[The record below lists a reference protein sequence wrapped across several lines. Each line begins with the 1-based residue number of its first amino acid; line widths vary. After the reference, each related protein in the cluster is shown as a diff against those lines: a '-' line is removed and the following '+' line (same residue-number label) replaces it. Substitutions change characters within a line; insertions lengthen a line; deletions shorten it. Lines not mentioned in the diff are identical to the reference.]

1 MANSIFSLS
10 AEGYW
15 FASVFCTNM
24 MFCHLGKELIST
36 SPQHL
41 VKQGNLEMSMS
52 VWHQHVLVPTTM
64 YVTQHHEM
72 PSFARTALQ
81 DHNALDS
88 CNRVIALH
96 VCLLLHASKEI
107 IAQCQLKN
115 VGVKTLEEVQ
125 KWFDL
130 MSEMANSSLFDAAPE
145 SLKTKFQELLE
156 DDIPNNED
164 SIGKQEY
171 PYFCHEILFLR
182 IAHMIF
188 FYCKNNLESGFPNT
202 RYASIQANDVD
213 MKNWEELSGELF
225 QHTFSLDRTSSDIEH
240 YAFLNLPYDK
250 LMVCIEQSDS
260 PSAAHMHV
268 NVLHAIHEV
277 VGQNLSNSLRSDWE
291 TEAPILELF
300 MPFRVRRPPPRIFL
314 VLSPGTNYTYGPYTN
329 SFVGLSFF
337 VSIVQFFFSF
347 HKIDIMMIII
357 FIYVEFMILLI
368 ILSHDIILFFNISK
382 KDYHFIIL

>member
-88 CNRVIALH
+88 RNRVIALH

-300 MPFRVRRPPPRIFL
+300 MPFAK
-314 VLSPGTNYTYGPYTN
+314 T
-329 SFVGLSFF
+329 
-337 VSIVQFFFSF
+337 QFDE
-347 HKIDIMMIII
+347 K
-357 FIYVEFMILLI
+357 YKPV
-368 ILSHDIILFFNISK
+368 FFNRK
-382 KDYHFIIL
+382 KQRTYYMKIRNQTKAYKPKQKYMFQRDKFMMGCESCYWKNKTGSGRATGEFQFVYPELEENTEREENTEL